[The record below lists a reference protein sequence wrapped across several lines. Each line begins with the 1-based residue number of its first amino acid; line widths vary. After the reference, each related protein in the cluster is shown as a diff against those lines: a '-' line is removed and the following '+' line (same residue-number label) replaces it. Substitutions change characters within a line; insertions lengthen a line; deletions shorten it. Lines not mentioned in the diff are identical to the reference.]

1 MADPPSS
8 SFPQDDP
15 MKLRRSSTSTG
26 DAQDVTFAHKGLTA
40 ERLQALKEFLKHAK
54 ADEIAAV
61 RGMYGEMPEVLRMI
75 GLEVMPESEE

>member
-15 MKLRRSSTSTG
+15 MKLRRSSANTG
-26 DAQDVTFAHKGLTA
+26 EAENVTFAQKGLTA

-61 RGMYGEMPEVLRMI
+61 RGLYGDMPEVLRII
-75 GLEVMPESEE
+75 GLEIVPEAE